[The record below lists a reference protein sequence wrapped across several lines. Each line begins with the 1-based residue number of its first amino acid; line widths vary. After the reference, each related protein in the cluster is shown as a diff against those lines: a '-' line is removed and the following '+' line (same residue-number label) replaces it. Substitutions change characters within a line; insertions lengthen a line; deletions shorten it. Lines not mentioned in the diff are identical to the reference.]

1 MKLNFIS
8 ILSTLSLQS
17 KEIQMIVYNKVDKDL
32 NLEIS
37 HNWEIPLYYVN
48 ESNPIDIDFVSTD
61 YQHIVTYTIP
71 TNIYQ
76 SNPNRKKIEGYGL
89 FFSGDDLKLSNQNYI
104 NTKNRNTKDHLFN
117 HRIGELPKV
126 FETYSTSKNIVIYD
140 DTKESSDL
148 NLFAVAYEDT
158 TLQYFMS
165 RAQVRE
171 IIVDEFKINS
181 NHYFGYRVNHV
192 LNLKIEELNYF

>member
-37 HNWEIPLYYVN
+37 HNWEIPLYNVH
-48 ESNPIDIDFVSTD
+48 ESNPVDINFVSSD
-61 YQHIVTYTIP
+61 YQHKVTYTIL

-104 NTKNRNTKDHLFN
+104 NKKNRNTKDHLFN

-126 FETYSTSKNIVIYD
+126 FESYLTSKNIVIYD
-140 DTKESSDL
+140 DTIESSDL
-148 NLFAVAYEDT
+148 NLFAVAYDDT

-165 RAQVRE
+165 RTQVIE
-171 IIVDEFKINS
+171 IIIEEFKIKS
-181 NHYFGYRVNHV
+181 NQFFGYRVYHV